1 MKTLKISGSRL
12 FPIVAAGMVL
22 SCTTMP
28 PKSEEL
34 IAAEQF
40 YQITLQNPKVSQ
52 HAVSELNKANITL
65 IAAAKAKTTGQMAA
79 LAYVGNNQINSAIV
93 AAEINASVKRIREI
107 RTIIS
112 NLPKLY
118 DYDDQEINDSIDWES
133 SQMMNLQ

>member
-1 MKTLKISGSRL
+1 
-12 FPIVAAGMVL
+12 
-22 SCTTMP
+22 
-28 PKSEEL
+28 
-34 IAAEQF
+34 
-40 YQITLQNPKVSQ
+40 
-52 HAVSELNKANITL
+52 
-65 IAAAKAKTTGQMAA
+65 MAA